1 MFASRHYLPTGT
13 IHRTV
18 SPNAAHPPACERHGY
33 GAAARQGREPRLG
46 SPTSLNPQLG
56 GSCKRTEKKK
66 KKNPSFP
73 FRGVATAASFSH
85 PSPFKKTAVCG
96 VTSRILP
103 TTAYDWRE
111 RERKTKNQSE
121 YAAEVREGSGAGASC
136 RHAQTTG
143 FSGSHTPKTS
153 AATSAGVL
161 TSASIPPRGNVIRR
175 FYEAVT
181 GHTGGRS
188 VNAKAVKGRSPFSGG
203 PARPEDSWSRAGRA
217 AMQDLLRTTN
227 VYLLPTTAQC
237 FASAACHVLYPIAC
251 VQSPPHGALPLLEA
265 GSAGAVGSLDRLEAG
280 CRALGRAGRPTAR
293 QARSDRVQ
301 VIVRCRKGPRAE
313 PVRSLTGGGIRE
325 ERWPGQGGLVGWL
338 VGWIIGGSGRS
349 IFQVTYCPSPNC

>member
-1 MFASRHYLPTGT
+1 MLPT
-13 IHRTV
+13 
-18 SPNAAHPPACERHGY
+18 HPPASGTGTARRHDKD
-33 GAAARQGREPRLG
+33 ASLDLAHPLHSILSSEVVAREP
-46 SPTSLNPQLG
+46 
-56 GSCKRTEKKK
+56 KKKK

-227 VYLLPTTAQC
+227 VYLLTYLLLHNVLHPQ
-237 FASAACHVLYPIAC
+237 HVTFC
-251 VQSPPHGALPLLEA
+251 TPLL
-265 GSAGAVGSLDRLEAG
+265 V
-280 CRALGRAGRPTAR
+280 CRALPMGPFLFSRPGPPGRWARLTVWRRDAGRWA
-293 QARSDRVQ
+293 
-301 VIVRCRKGPRAE
+301 
-313 PVRSLTGGGIRE
+313 
-325 ERWPGQGGLVGWL
+325 GQGGRPPGRHAQIECKSLSAAGK
-338 VGWIIGGSGRS
+338 GRGRS
-349 IFQVTYCPSPNC
+349 QSDP

>member
-1 MFASRHYLPTGT
+1 MQENR
-13 IHRTV
+13 
-18 SPNAAHPPACERHGY
+18 
-33 GAAARQGREPRLG
+33 
-46 SPTSLNPQLG
+46 
-56 GSCKRTEKKK
+56 KKK

-338 VGWIIGGSGRS
+338 VGWLDHWWFGTEHLPGHLLSLPKLLNGQRKQQRKAFFLCVRRS
-349 IFQVTYCPSPNC
+349 HHAKREQFCVASSSLHACQRSWIQLT